1 MAQNEEQIIDILLE
15 LKRSSDSNAQS
26 FDSLLSRIN
35 AKLDFT
41 DNKPSIDLLRTYI
54 KELTTSVEDKYNTT
68 QNKFSDIEKALRAV
82 YTLQGDQIKNS
93 EIQELFDVF
102 SKNVNNF
109 SVEAKQNKAVLTG
122 IENKISD
129 LINNKTDK
137 EDILR
142 TISLLRKDFENVN
155 NVYKHTIDDVN
166 SNLKTIISGLIKLD
180 PLKTNEAVKSQIDI
194 MFNAI
199 NGIVMQLQNFD
210 KKQIALERIL
220 AQLATGEDLKI
231 TKGIIDEIIE
241 KTSNVENTVNNLA
254 NKTDIQELKDDTE
267 ELNKKVL
274 TKEDIADLVQQT
286 EDMLNNTQDIKNALG
301 QMTNDIEQKP
311 DAEIIENSLK
321 SIYKKMENLTENISA
336 ANVKGDVFD
345 VTTRLTS
352 IKDELYTIKNIVT
365 DLNENINSKVIDAI
379 ENIPSE
385 DNIQELKDNIS
396 EMLKQIPSKEDID
409 TVLSDNNN
417 VLKELVTKTAYIA
430 ENIGS
435 IPAVIEKVEAIK
447 ESQQDLSE
455 DIATSLSKL
464 NFEKEFS
471 CIYDK
476 TNSIENWLEKSNIKE
491 NSEKMVRQME
501 KHTEQS
507 DMTVLNTQI
516 EGIVKNLEDLSQSRD
531 IGKVG
536 NNITDIGSKID
547 VLTKLVKNMQ
557 KDDNVNLVSR
567 LADIESKVSHIAS
580 VEDFSSF
587 VNEIRRCIVQLGSG
601 HDDVGNN
608 LSDIKHNQSN
618 INERL
623 SNLDFSEVTDFL
635 EDKFNDLGNNIA
647 SILKA
652 NEELKKTSDQIDEGM
667 GDLTSYIKSNLPVD
681 TKFLEDQM
689 TEIKN
694 IIENK
699 VVENYKE
706 RNKSEDNT
714 TLGTIEQYT
723 KEIREILDNQPCV
736 SVKEELAEKITNIET
751 HILNCKEFN
760 ENAFLQVLNKID
772 EFEDTTRNSI
782 SDDNNLNSYMDEL
795 YELKDQVMELGQEL
809 KESEYRK
816 QQIEDAKAD
825 ERISA
830 INDFVSEKIEE
841 LSKNFEALTGES
853 GNKLQDKFSYNASL
867 LEAKTAEIIKF
878 IEEAKTSAQD
888 HTEFVSTLEDTSAKL
903 ADFKQELAL
912 ISTDVTSA
920 VNQQAE
926 KLVEEFAPIKEI
938 LLNNATNADLSE
950 IKAQLAELHDELI
963 SEDELSGDTDK
974 LNSLYTKVKEKLTES
989 ENNLKDF
996 ILSDTDSIIL
1006 KLDSMKEL
1014 VEKSISGFAPVTA
1027 AEIRQNNDF
1036 EEYIKEINDF
1046 KAEYGSKMDNV
1057 LELVNAA
1064 GLEHQNIASLI
1075 QDGIDK
1081 QQSFTDSINNA
1092 LAKHGDVTELVEENT
1107 KVQQNIEKLVND
1119 NFTAQQ
1125 ELTDIIKERID
1136 TQGDV
1141 ASLIKEGNSVQQNIE
1156 KLVNDNFTAQQE
1168 LTDIIKERIDTQGD
1182 VASLIKEG
1190 NSVQQNIEKLVQDN
1204 LDAQQDLSKLIN
1216 DKFDKQSAISEII
1229 QDNSQKTIEIEELVK
1244 NTIEKQDSINFQLTD
1259 EFSTQGEKLDQNHEE
1274 LKSLLTVA
1282 LNHDDIVV
1290 AIEGLREAFGEKLL
1304 KLHELSNSMNDN
1316 INNNSITNDI
1326 NNIIDDLKDTFARY
1340 SVKIDKLSMK
1350 NTDIESVLETISNKI
1365 DDLLMVSS
1373 KAFDDSKEND
1383 SEPDFDFMQAFDLL
1397 QNDISELRNTIKKSV
1412 SVTPIPTNNDEKYDE
1427 DALAKLS
1434 AKVDVVMQSL
1444 DSNDTML
1451 DSFGYRLEELINSLE
1466 ANNGNSSKDIDK
1478 ILNNTNKGWLS
1489 DIKNYLDDSNIN
1501 SMLKAINEKLDI
1513 IATSDDSELLEDI
1526 SYTLNDVDNNIL
1538 PAVQN
1543 LSESDKKITSML
1555 EVLNERINNVFSSD
1569 NSDKN
1574 TNINDI
1580 KKLILEQKDYI
1591 SKLEPSQGIEAFK
1604 KCLDELSGEINELS
1618 SNANTGNEQLKNSLH
1633 DMKDSIMAAVVT
1645 IFEQVS
1651 FVEESEDIKDFV
1663 EERTNEINEKI
1674 ENITKQIEQISVS
1687 DEVSDKIESLTKQL
1701 KQLTSE
1707 EENSYTYSM
1716 QDIET
1721 DLSKLRLAL
1730 KEIQEGTSSDKNLT
1744 DELSQITSKIKEVAI
1759 SVDSMSQDE
1768 IKELRSE
1775 ISSLKEQTQF
1785 LIATSD
1791 KSYNALN
1798 SGLDDFGEIIQD
1810 NLTNKVDTV
1819 AKMLEKSEASDNVIK
1834 QALIYMGEWIDST
1847 SVSINKIQENSEG
1860 IEAMRKAFDFKKLEK
1875 SFAKLDDIEE
1885 QFAQQDE
1892 RIDRLERNLDKILS
1906 AIENLEDTGINR
1918 KIDKIEKQISK
1929 LSTNIEKLTSYV
1941 DD

>member
-557 KDDNVNLVSR
+557 KDDSVNLVSR

-694 IIENK
+694 IIE
-699 VVENYKE
+699 
-706 RNKSEDNT
+706 
-714 TLGTIEQYT
+714 T
-723 KEIREILDNQPCV
+723 KL
-736 SVKEELAEKITNIET
+736 LKIT
-751 HILNCKEFN
+751 K
-760 ENAFLQVLNKID
+760 
-772 EFEDTTRNSI
+772 
-782 SDDNNLNSYMDEL
+782 
-795 YELKDQVMELGQEL
+795 
-809 KESEYRK
+809 
-816 QQIEDAKAD
+816 
-825 ERISA
+825 
-830 INDFVSEKIEE
+830 
-841 LSKNFEALTGES
+841 
-853 GNKLQDKFSYNASL
+853 
-867 LEAKTAEIIKF
+867 
-878 IEEAKTSAQD
+878 
-888 HTEFVSTLEDTSAKL
+888 
-903 ADFKQELAL
+903 
-912 ISTDVTSA
+912 
-920 VNQQAE
+920 
-926 KLVEEFAPIKEI
+926 
-938 LLNNATNADLSE
+938 
-950 IKAQLAELHDELI
+950 
-963 SEDELSGDTDK
+963 
-974 LNSLYTKVKEKLTES
+974 
-989 ENNLKDF
+989 
-996 ILSDTDSIIL
+996 
-1006 KLDSMKEL
+1006 
-1014 VEKSISGFAPVTA
+1014 
-1027 AEIRQNNDF
+1027 
-1036 EEYIKEINDF
+1036 KEINL
-1046 KAEYGSKMDNV
+1046 K
-1057 LELVNAA
+1057 
-1064 GLEHQNIASLI
+1064 
-1075 QDGIDK
+1075 
-1081 QQSFTDSINNA
+1081 
-1092 LAKHGDVTELVEENT
+1092 
-1107 KVQQNIEKLVND
+1107 
-1119 NFTAQQ
+1119 
-1125 ELTDIIKERID
+1125 
-1136 TQGDV
+1136 
-1141 ASLIKEGNSVQQNIE
+1141 
-1156 KLVNDNFTAQQE
+1156 
-1168 LTDIIKERIDTQGD
+1168 
-1182 VASLIKEG
+1182 
-1190 NSVQQNIEKLVQDN
+1190 
-1204 LDAQQDLSKLIN
+1204 
-1216 DKFDKQSAISEII
+1216 II
-1229 QDNSQKTIEIEELVK
+1229 Q
-1244 NTIEKQDSINFQLTD
+1244 
-1259 EFSTQGEKLDQNHEE
+1259 H
-1274 LKSLLTVA
+1274 
-1282 LNHDDIVV
+1282 
-1290 AIEGLREAFGEKLL
+1290 
-1304 KLHELSNSMNDN
+1304 
-1316 INNNSITNDI
+1316 
-1326 NNIIDDLKDTFARY
+1326 
-1340 SVKIDKLSMK
+1340 
-1350 NTDIESVLETISNKI
+1350 
-1365 DDLLMVSS
+1365 
-1373 KAFDDSKEND
+1373 
-1383 SEPDFDFMQAFDLL
+1383 
-1397 QNDISELRNTIKKSV
+1397 
-1412 SVTPIPTNNDEKYDE
+1412 
-1427 DALAKLS
+1427 
-1434 AKVDVVMQSL
+1434 
-1444 DSNDTML
+1444 
-1451 DSFGYRLEELINSLE
+1451 
-1466 ANNGNSSKDIDK
+1466 
-1478 ILNNTNKGWLS
+1478 
-1489 DIKNYLDDSNIN
+1489 
-1501 SMLKAINEKLDI
+1501 
-1513 IATSDDSELLEDI
+1513 
-1526 SYTLNDVDNNIL
+1526 
-1538 PAVQN
+1538 
-1543 LSESDKKITSML
+1543 
-1555 EVLNERINNVFSSD
+1555 
-1569 NSDKN
+1569 
-1574 TNINDI
+1574 
-1580 KKLILEQKDYI
+1580 
-1591 SKLEPSQGIEAFK
+1591 
-1604 KCLDELSGEINELS
+1604 
-1618 SNANTGNEQLKNSLH
+1618 
-1633 DMKDSIMAAVVT
+1633 
-1645 IFEQVS
+1645 
-1651 FVEESEDIKDFV
+1651 
-1663 EERTNEINEKI
+1663 
-1674 ENITKQIEQISVS
+1674 
-1687 DEVSDKIESLTKQL
+1687 
-1701 KQLTSE
+1701 
-1707 EENSYTYSM
+1707 
-1716 QDIET
+1716 
-1721 DLSKLRLAL
+1721 
-1730 KEIQEGTSSDKNLT
+1730 
-1744 DELSQITSKIKEVAI
+1744 
-1759 SVDSMSQDE
+1759 
-1768 IKELRSE
+1768 
-1775 ISSLKEQTQF
+1775 
-1785 LIATSD
+1785 
-1791 KSYNALN
+1791 
-1798 SGLDDFGEIIQD
+1798 
-1810 NLTNKVDTV
+1810 
-1819 AKMLEKSEASDNVIK
+1819 
-1834 QALIYMGEWIDST
+1834 
-1847 SVSINKIQENSEG
+1847 
-1860 IEAMRKAFDFKKLEK
+1860 
-1875 SFAKLDDIEE
+1875 
-1885 QFAQQDE
+1885 
-1892 RIDRLERNLDKILS
+1892 
-1906 AIENLEDTGINR
+1906 
-1918 KIDKIEKQISK
+1918 
-1929 LSTNIEKLTSYV
+1929 
-1941 DD
+1941 